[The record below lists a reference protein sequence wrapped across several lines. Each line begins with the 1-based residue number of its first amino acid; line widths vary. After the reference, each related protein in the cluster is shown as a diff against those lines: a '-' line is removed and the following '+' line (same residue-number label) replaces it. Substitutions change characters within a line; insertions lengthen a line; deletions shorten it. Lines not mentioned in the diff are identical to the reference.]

1 MDINLHSFIL
11 VIGLIVIL
19 FIVVD
24 GIKKVRDARSN
35 QFLNEVSDNDI
46 ITSEILEEPHDEA
59 SFQEYEITDDLVSRS
74 FVTELSDSA
83 INVHDKHDR
92 YNEEQSELET
102 GDFEDNSFIQNE
114 KSTDVISD
122 PLEELESEDSM
133 TNADDSELSIQETS
147 QIHETS
153 QIQEASKIQE
163 PVILGELESF
173 SASHDFAEDAVAPQ
187 IVKKPL
193 DPTVQPRK
201 VNFNQPSKAEVE
213 TLKRKLEHVKNEQE
227 TKIEAPL
234 TELTTAVPVLMEPVE
249 LGREVDPNPPLQQEL
264 HLPEFVTQALK
275 EEAIIAEKIEPDFD
289 SFSIDDVDE
298 FNDDQI
304 LTDSEVQAK
313 NEKIVMPVGEK
324 LSERAAAQ
332 EIFVINVLKEDG
344 PLLKGAELHHIF
356 KVCDMRH
363 GEMDIF
369 HRFEESNGQGK
380 IQFSVVDALKPGTF
394 DLSTIDKMETKGI
407 SMFMSLPGPEDAMGA
422 FDAMAE
428 VALVFARNFGA
439 SLYDESHSDL
449 TPQTLEHYRNRI
461 REYSRK
467 HFSRK

>member
-1 MDINLHSFIL
+1 M
-11 VIGLIVIL
+11 
-19 FIVVD
+19 
-24 GIKKVRDARSN
+24 
-35 QFLNEVSDNDI
+35 
-46 ITSEILEEPHDEA
+46 TP
-59 SFQEYEITDDLVSRS
+59 
-74 FVTELSDSA
+74 
-83 INVHDKHDR
+83 
-92 YNEEQSELET
+92 
-102 GDFEDNSFIQNE
+102 FIQNE
-114 KSTDVISD
+114 QSTDVISD
-122 PLEELESEDSM
+122 PLGELEKEDLM
-133 TNADDSELSIQETS
+133 THAGESELSIQETS
-147 QIHETS
+147 KIHETS
-153 QIQEASKIQE
+153 QKQETSGIQETSKVQE
-163 PVILGELESF
+163 TDILDELESF
-173 SASHDFAEDAVAPQ
+173 SASHDFVDEDDAAPL

-193 DPTVQPRK
+193 DHAVQPRK

-213 TLKRKLEHVKNEQE
+213 TLKRKLEHVNNEQV
-227 TKIEAPL
+227 TKIETPL
-234 TELTTAVPVLMEPVE
+234 TELTAAVPVLMEPVE

-304 LTDSEVQAK
+304 LTDSKVLAK
-313 NEKIVMPVGEK
+313 NEKTVMPVGEK

-332 EIFVINVLKEDG
+332 EIFVINVLKEGG

-394 DLSTIDKMETKGI
+394 DLSTIDTMETKGI

-439 SLYDESHSDL
+439 NLYDESHSDL